1 MSDEGFDKAVR
12 ESEQYRNEMTRRITL
27 DNLIR
32 TTQQRLKEITT
43 DITMNVTMRDIETKR
58 FVAVEKELIRLRDD
72 HILPSKKDE
81 SSSSQQLQPSLE
93 SVIY

>member
-12 ESEQYRNEMTRRITL
+12 ESEQYRNEMTRRIAL
-27 DNLIR
+27 DNLIV

-43 DITMNVTMRDIETKR
+43 DTTMNATMRDIETKR
-58 FVAVEKELIRLRDD
+58 FVAVEKELMRLRDD
-72 HILPSKKDE
+72 HILPKKDE
-81 SSSSQQLQPSLE
+81 SSQQLQPSLE